1 MIVGNFL
8 CSIQRI
14 KFIVNSVFVFYFSVG
29 VLVIKLSL
37 LHPVFKLF
45 LSGVAE
51 NFCQRIT
58 KINNPYFLTFGRSGT
73 EVAYVGVRWDI
84 KG

>member
-1 MIVGNFL
+1 M
-8 CSIQRI
+8 
-14 KFIVNSVFVFYFSVG
+14 
-29 VLVIKLSL
+29 IKLSL

-58 KINNPYFLTFGRSGT
+58 KINNPYFLSLGRSGT
-73 EVAYVGVRWDI
+73 EAAYVGVRWDI

>member
-1 MIVGNFL
+1 M
-8 CSIQRI
+8 I
-14 KFIVNSVFVFYFSVG
+14 KFIVNSIFVFYFSVG

-73 EVAYVGVRWDI
+73 EAVYVGVRWDI
-84 KG
+84 KGWREARGYI

>member
-8 CSIQRI
+8 CSIQMI
-14 KFIVNSVFVFYFSVG
+14 KLIVNSVFVFYFSVV
-29 VLVIKLSL
+29 VLVIKLSI

-58 KINNPYFLTFGRSGT
+58 KSTILTFLCL
-73 EVAYVGVRWDI
+73 VGLMMFLCLEPS
-84 KG
+84 